1 MSCHELFTSNCCGWP
16 RRPFV
21 NQAAVNFLI
30 IHASLPTQQHPVA
43 LGYCS
48 RKRIKLHIID
58 DRSKNHAE
66 GCKNRQGMVWLT
78 AAAKLAS
85 SPDTCR
91 ALALLQREASSW
103 LQPRQTIPFK
113 CRQLNILDQVWKPM
127 AMERAS
133 GSEESL
139 SAAPTEARAR
149 ISGYVE
155 FHVDKLWV
163 LVSPLG
169 NKFVDGSLSILTC

>member
-1 MSCHELFTSNCCGWP
+1 
-16 RRPFV
+16 
-21 NQAAVNFLI
+21 
-30 IHASLPTQQHPVA
+30 
-43 LGYCS
+43 
-48 RKRIKLHIID
+48 
-58 DRSKNHAE
+58 
-66 GCKNRQGMVWLT
+66 
-78 AAAKLAS
+78 
-85 SPDTCR
+85 
-91 ALALLQREASSW
+91 
-103 LQPRQTIPFK
+103 
-113 CRQLNILDQVWKPM
+113 M